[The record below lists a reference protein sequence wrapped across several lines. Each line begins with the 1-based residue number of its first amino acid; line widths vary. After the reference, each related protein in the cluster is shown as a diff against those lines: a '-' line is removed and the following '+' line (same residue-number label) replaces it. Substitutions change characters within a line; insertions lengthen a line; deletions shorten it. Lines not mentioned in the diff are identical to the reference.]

1 METMHGNERGVTD
14 TVLNARKVG
23 VISRKRQRKAWKGSD
38 RWVVHDR
45 SLLNFQESAAVDGQF
60 GVVGS
65 AAN

>member
-1 METMHGNERGVTD
+1 MVTKEGVTD

-38 RWVVHDR
+38 RWVVHHCL
-45 SLLNFQESAAVDGQF
+45 LLNFQESADVDGKF